1 MSTGRRDGAGPP
13 RLGGTE
19 PLIDI
24 HAHFWH
30 ASAGRSDWEAPNRA
44 RLRAGARI
52 GIDCHVASI
61 LGTWGHR
68 SPTYFPSP
76 ADVTLGNDAMLA
88 LARDHDPLVRAY
100 VTVNPN
106 DTRHAIGE
114 IERCTSAG
122 AIGIK
127 LAASRRADD
136 HLLDDIAEVAAQLGL
151 PVLHHIWQHRR
162 QEWPGQEASD
172 GVELARLAGRHPRV
186 AFILAHI
193 GGGGDYRH
201 TFAAVRDVPNILL
214 DLSGSGV
221 DRGMLDDAVAAVGAA
236 RLLWGSD
243 ITMETGLAKLWA
255 LEAIGLSA
263 DDMAAIRSRNAARIF
278 ARGSFPSIASPIPRA
293 ASA

>member
-1 MSTGRRDGAGPP
+1 MNRNAGSRTPAA
-13 RLGGTE
+13 RLGGPE
-19 PLIDI
+19 PLIDV

-30 ASAGRSDWEAPNRA
+30 AASGRADWEAPNRA

-61 LGTWGHR
+61 LGSWGRR

-76 ADVTLGNDAMLA
+76 ADVSAGNDALLA
-88 LARDHDPLVRAY
+88 LCREHEPLVRAY

-106 DTRHAIGE
+106 DGRHAIAE
-114 IERCTSAG
+114 IERCVAEG
-122 AIGIK
+122 AIGVK

-136 HLLDDIAEVAAQLGL
+136 PLLDDIAGCAAQHRL

-172 GVELARLAGRHPRV
+172 GVELARLADRHRGV

-201 TFAAVRDVPNILL
+201 TFAAVRDVPNVFL

-221 DRGMLDDAVAAVGAA
+221 DRGMLDDALAAVGAT
-236 RLLWGSD
+236 RLVWGSD

-255 LEAIGLSA
+255 LEAIGLPA
-263 DDMAAIRSRNAARIF
+263 DDMAAIRWRTAARIF
-278 ARGSFPSIASPIPRA
+278 VPGSFPAIAPPARA

>member
-1 MSTGRRDGAGPP
+1 MSRARAAEPEP
-13 RLGGTE
+13 ERLGGPE

-30 ASAGRSDWEAPNRA
+30 AGTGRSDWEAPNRA
-44 RLRAGARI
+44 RLRAGRRI

-68 SPTYFPSP
+68 SPTYLPSP

-88 LARDHDPLVRAY
+88 LAREHGPLVRAY

-106 DTRHAIGE
+106 DARHSIAE
-114 IERCTSAG
+114 IERGIAEG

-136 HLLDDIAEVAAQLGL
+136 RLLDDIGERAVQHCL

-172 GVELARLAGRHPRV
+172 GVELARLADRHPGV

-201 TFAAVRDVPNILL
+201 TFAAVRDVPNVLL

-221 DRGMLDDAVAAVGAA
+221 DRGMLDAAISAVGSS
-236 RLLWGSD
+236 RLVWGSD
-243 ITMETGLAKLWA
+243 LTMETGLAKLWA

-263 DDMAAIRSRNAARIF
+263 DDIAAIRWRNAARIF
-278 ARGSFPSIASPIPRA
+278 APGSFPTIAPAPARA